1 MRAGAAL
8 FSIFGG
14 LALGL
19 AVVGLYGVKAY
30 SVARRTREIGI
41 RMALGAKPVD
51 ITRMIL
57 RGALTLAGIGAVG
70 GTLLFLGVGRV
81 VASLLYGIGPRDP
94 LTLAACVLLLGGVAL
109 VASYV
114 PARRAAR
121 VDPLVALRSE

>member
-1 MRAGAAL
+1 MPERINASLTPRRLVMYVLLGFAAL
-8 FSIFGG
+8 S
-14 LALGL
+14 LALSLLGI
-19 AVVGLYGVKAY
+19 YGVISY
-30 SVARRTREIGI
+30 STAQRTQEIGI

-70 GTLLFLGVGRV
+70 GAVLFLGVGRV
-81 VASLLYGIGPRDP
+81 V
-94 LTLAACVLLLGGVAL
+94 GGVAL